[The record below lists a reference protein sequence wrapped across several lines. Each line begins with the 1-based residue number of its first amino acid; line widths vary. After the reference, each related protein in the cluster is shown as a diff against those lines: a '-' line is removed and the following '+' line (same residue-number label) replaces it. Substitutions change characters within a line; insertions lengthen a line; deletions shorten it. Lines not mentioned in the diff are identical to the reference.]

1 MLTLQGYYDGVAF
14 RPLEKVTLPKNQP
27 VIMTVNII
35 DKPNQDTL
43 EAKSEVEYMKKHPEE
58 FEGYTDI
65 DLMMEELLE

>member
-1 MLTLQGYYDGVAF
+1 MLTLQGYYDGAVF

-27 VIMTVNII
+27 VTLTVNII

-58 FEGYTDI
+58 FKGYTDI
-65 DLMMEELLE
+65 DLMMEDLLK